1 MNVFKKYREAANMTQ
16 AQLAKEL
23 GVSASTVA
31 MWEIGVNVPQT
42 RKLKAL
48 AKALG
53 VAIEELLEDE

>member
-48 AKALG
+48 ATALG